1 MNSAFL
7 LRRNRSITN
16 DCCVCSLVE
25 VQVCDECVG
34 RNLGLSVETCGL
46 ELWRVPIAGELTR
59 SRGDPCRAGQ
69 CRGHRAVVDSCIAL
83 FWLEGLIA
91 GAGLFEE
98 HGTRTSDL
106 HRPGCDAQHYKN
118 VGACVEVLF
127 LLCTCCLTV
136 HLRAMVVPHCRSI
149 VAPRLV
155 VAWVVKYS
163 GRRLT
168 ARVLS
173 QQKTWLHLLHA

>member
-1 MNSAFL
+1 M
-7 LRRNRSITN
+7 
-16 DCCVCSLVE
+16 
-25 VQVCDECVG
+25 
-34 RNLGLSVETCGL
+34 GLSFW
-46 ELWRVPIAGELTR
+46 WRVPIAGELTR
-59 SRGDPCRAGQ
+59 SRGDPCRSGQ

-83 FWLEGLIA
+83 FWLKGLIA

-106 HRPGCDAQHYKN
+106 HRPGCDAEHYKN

-136 HLRAMVVPHCRSI
+136 HLRAMVVPHCRLI
-149 VAPRLV
+149 VVPRLV

-163 GRRLT
+163 RRRLT
-168 ARVLS
+168 ARVSFPTENMAALVTRLRS
-173 QQKTWLHLLHA
+173 GGSLAGLMESINSSSPSGEVDVEHTRRRQLVPS